1 MKQKELDKIKKAEK
15 KRKEREELD
24 EIVENET
31 KNIKTSANI
40 ITNFIEEQDYDVEDD
55 FEEDFEAWN
64 APSTRKHN
72 SMPTNLAKSPFF
84 SEILS
89 FSSHTENNDVEE
101 NTKVKDEPEDNA
113 FNLKLDSNEQV
124 IDPLV
129 SVLEIPTK
137 SAQLER
143 DLRSL
148 KDSINSQR
156 EYLIRID
163 PENLQSIFKSSIE
176 FETVLQIAEVFS
188 SGTK

>member
-1 MKQKELDKIKKAEK
+1 MKQKELDKIKKAEQ

-31 KNIKTSANI
+31 KNINTSANI
-40 ITNFIEEQDYDVEDD
+40 ITNFIEEQDYDIEDD

-148 KDSINSQR
+148 KDSIDSQR

>member
-1 MKQKELDKIKKAEK
+1 
-15 KRKEREELD
+15 
-24 EIVENET
+24 
-31 KNIKTSANI
+31 
-40 ITNFIEEQDYDVEDD
+40 
-55 FEEDFEAWN
+55 
-64 APSTRKHN
+64 
-72 SMPTNLAKSPFF
+72 MPTNLAKSPFF

-148 KDSINSQR
+148 KDSIDSQR